1 MRCLVVY
8 YSLEG
13 STRLVAEAIA
23 AEIGADVVALRPK
36 AQPPAAGF
44 SRYLVYGL
52 QRMIHPRMG
61 IAPLDVDPQSYDL
74 VFIGSPAWAAGPAP
88 AVQTL
93 LDTGSLK
100 GKRVALFCT
109 HRGGPG
115 ETLAV
120 MAKSLSDATIVG
132 QFEAGFVQTDPATAR
147 SRAAAWARQVA
158 GLAPA
163 TPGAAAT

>member
-1 MRCLVVY
+1 MRCLVLY

-23 AEIGADVVALRPK
+23 EEIGADVVALHPK
-36 AQPPAAGF
+36 AEPPPSGF

-52 QRMIHPRMG
+52 QRMTHRRMG
-61 IAPLDVDPQSYDL
+61 IAPVDVDPRSYDL
-74 VFIGSPAWAAGPAP
+74 VFVGSPAWAAGPAP

-93 LDTGSLK
+93 LATASLK
-100 GKRVALFCT
+100 GMRVALFCT

-115 ETLAV
+115 KTLAV
-120 MAKSLSDATIVG
+120 MAESLSDATIVG

-147 SRAAAWARQVA
+147 SRAAAWARDIA

-163 TPGAAAT
+163 TPVGAAT